1 MSDRNVDDLTR
12 NILTQIQGGKSDFRP
27 ENAGRDSLLAFQA
40 TAKRIEWAK
49 KRGYVPDTRSLP
61 GPYDGKRILA
71 LGMVVLGGLTR
82 EGELALLE
90 DPDDCAF

>member
-1 MSDRNVDDLTR
+1 VDDLTR
-12 NILTQIQGGKSDFRP
+12 NILTQIQGGKSDFGP
-27 ENAGRDSLLAFQA
+27 ENASRESMLEFQA

-49 KRGYVPDTRSLP
+49 RRGYIPDTRSQP
-61 GPYDGKRILA
+61 GLFDGKRVIL
-71 LGMVVLGGLTR
+71 GIVVLGGLTR